1 MTNTQ
6 KPKCREE

>member
-1 MTNTQ
+1 MTNMQ